1 MSFDWIEYFYQAQDI
16 SDKRHTIP
24 ADKMSQADE
33 ADMRTAI
40 SRAYYATFHKAKEFL
55 QATKDLTPETPA
67 GGVHE
72 RLISRFTNNSLA
84 DRRAMGAKLDRMK
97 KQRHIA
103 DYNYIIKN
111 KYTGALYKL
120 VEEVLLTSQGLINEF
135 DSIIAPNSE
144 PLIP

>member
-1 MSFDWIEYFYQAQDI
+1 MSFDWLEYFYQAQDV

-24 ADKMSQADE
+24 SQKMSPANE

-40 SRAYYATFHKAKEFL
+40 SRAYYAAFHKAKEFL

-72 RLISRFTNNSLA
+72 RLISRFTNNSLV
-84 DRRAMGAKLDRMK
+84 DWRVMGAKLDRMK
-97 KQRHIA
+97 KLRHTA
-103 DYNYIIKN
+103 DYNYTIKN
-111 KYTGALYKL
+111 KYNGALYNL

-135 DSIIAPNSE
+135 NSILDPDSE
-144 PLIP
+144 PLI